1 MALESTIA
9 AVNVSNSRDIS
20 LTPPSPEKNAIGKST
35 YYKTCQKSASKN
47 SSSLLTATNKQI
59 ANQAFYNV
67 LIQLVSDSQL
77 LDKVAYLE

>member
-9 AVNVSNSRDIS
+9 AINVSNFRDIS
-20 LTPPSPEKNAIGKST
+20 LTPPSSEKNAIRKSI
-35 YYKTCQKSASKN
+35 YYETCQKSTSKN

-67 LIQLVSDSQL
+67 LIKLVSDSQL